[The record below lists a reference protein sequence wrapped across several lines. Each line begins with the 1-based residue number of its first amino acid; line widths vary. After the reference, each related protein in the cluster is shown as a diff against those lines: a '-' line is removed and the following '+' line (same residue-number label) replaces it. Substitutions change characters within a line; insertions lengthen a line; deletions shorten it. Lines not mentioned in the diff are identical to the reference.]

1 MGSKSGSLGFLN
13 AILVLAKPMC
23 ASWILI
29 FAHNVKNKPNK
40 NRTTTNAPFSSGLD
54 VRLFWVGVIQ
64 SLARV

>member
-1 MGSKSGSLGFLN
+1 
-13 AILVLAKPMC
+13 MC

-64 SLARV
+64 SFARV